1 MLKFAISGKGGIKE
15 MVKMKQMPNIDYL
28 ELLRFV
34 VCLDNMVS
42 QTYPCILVHF
52 LKFLHVNHSGRAFFC
67 YGIHNTVSFRSYLM
81 FITTF

>member
-42 QTYPCILVHF
+42 QTYPCILVYFFKVFTCKSQRTGF
-52 LKFLHVNHSGRAFFC
+52 LLLR
-67 YGIHNTVSFRSYLM
+67 NT
-81 FITTF
+81 